1 MRKRDKL
8 FQRQKKSGKSKD
20 GHLTKQVKHL
30 IQIKIR
36 SAYVNYLQDFLGSAA
51 QNADENPS
59 GFVSKKKLY
68 SQIKN
73 ARKDSPGIS
82 PLFNKKENTL
92 ITENEGKT
100 TLLNVQL
107 TFQSVFSQLSPP
119 PPPPRGLASSVLKK
133 CRNFLKI
140 YLKISNVSTLL
151 CQKLKLMRMDF

>member
-20 GHLTKQVKHL
+20 GHLIKQVKHL

-36 SAYVNYLQDFLGSAA
+36 LAYDNYLQDFFGSAA

-59 GFVSKKKLY
+59 GFVSKKIILPDKECKERLTGNFTSLQQKRKHPY
-68 SQIKN
+68 HRNRRKN
-73 ARKDSPGIS
+73 HSFECTINISVGI
-82 PLFNKKENTL
+82 F
-92 ITENEGKT
+92 
-100 TLLNVQL
+100 
-107 TFQSVFSQLSPP
+107 SVIS
-119 PPPPRGLASSVLKK
+119 PRGLASSVLKK